1 MNGSTTILAGIKVQ
15 IDGTN
20 EWAFV
25 SVSLGDCKAFLMES
39 DTLRIRDITENSRKR
54 ADAGF
59 DASDCGGRL
68 GSVDADGSPD
78 LRNLTTYCAS
88 CQPGDTIILVSDGIH
103 DNLHPAFL
111 DVEPR
116 QLKLDF
122 DTWENVA
129 QYLDVEKIALDYRV
143 KVLGKLI
150 GDYEETPESIVN
162 KLMEYSIQTTES
174 SRKWMET
181 NQGKRLPCNYKL
193 YPGKMDHT
201 TCLVF
206 GVGPF
211 DSPRSRS
218 M

>member
-1 MNGSTTILAGIKVQ
+1 MNIIFIILST
-15 IDGTN
+15 D
-20 EWAFV
+20 
-25 SVSLGDCKAFLMES
+25 FLS
-39 DTLRIRDITENSRKR
+39 AIGCTQ
-54 ADAGF
+54 
-59 DASDCGGRL
+59 
-68 GSVDADGSPD
+68 
-78 LRNLTTYCAS
+78 TYCAS
-88 CQPGDTIILVSDGIH
+88 CQPGDTIILVSDGVH

-122 DTWENVA
+122 DSWEDVA

-143 KVLGKLI
+143 KLLHQLI
-150 GDYEETPESIVN
+150 GDFEETPENIVN
-162 KLMEYSIQTTES
+162 KLMEYVINTTES

-218 M
+218 MYLIFILFF